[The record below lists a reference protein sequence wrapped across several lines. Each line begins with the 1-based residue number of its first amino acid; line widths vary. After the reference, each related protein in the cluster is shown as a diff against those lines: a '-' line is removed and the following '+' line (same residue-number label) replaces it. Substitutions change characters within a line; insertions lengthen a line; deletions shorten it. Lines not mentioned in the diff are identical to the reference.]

1 MDIEAEI
8 ASRLE
13 RSPDVTFAFLFG
25 SRAGGSPRPDSD
37 WDVAVYL
44 APRLSPRERFQR
56 RRELLADLS
65 DLGAVDLV
73 VLNEAPPL
81 LAHRAL
87 QGRRLVHRDP
97 DLYVR
102 FFVRTLAESEDE
114 RPWRELHHQARL
126 RRLEEGRF
134 GRP

>member
-1 MDIEAEI
+1 MDIPVEI
-8 ASRLE
+8 ARRLE
-13 RSPDVTFAFLFG
+13 RHPEVSFALLFG

-37 WDVAVYL
+37 WDVAVYFD
-44 APRLSPRERFQR
+44 PPLSSQARFAH
-56 RRELLADLS
+56 RRELVSDLADL
-65 DLGAVDLV
+65 GRIDLV

-97 DLYVR
+97 AAYVR
-102 FFVRTLAESEDE
+102 FFVRTLGESGDE
-114 RPWRELHHQARL
+114 RHWRELDHQARL
-126 RRLEEGRF
+126 RRLAEGRF